1 MIGAV
6 WQDGWEHG
14 VKNVSLIRRMSLTQR
29 LLALTLAATLPG
41 LIALIYSAIDLRNTR
56 YAEVRTEALRNTQFI
71 VSELDHIF
79 DGVEATL
86 HAVSQA
92 ADVRQGDPQAC
103 SAYISRI
110 RERLPALT
118 SLIIVNV
125 DGTIR
130 CYSEGTSDANFADWP
145 YFQNA
150 LKNKTFSIG
159 TYTASRVSRLNAVP
173 VALPALSGNTV
184 ELVVMAAINL
194 DWLNA
199 EISHRGTTRGGTIVI
214 ADRDGVIVSRS
225 PAPEKYVGTKITD
238 RNAPLVNAAKAGVV
252 DITGSDGTERIAGYI
267 PAPLTPFGFY
277 VSAGTSR
284 SEAFKSIDRALYA
297 SVLLFLLGSGIAL
310 GLAWLVG
317 EGFIRR
323 PLMRVV
329 ATAEAWRQGHD
340 TARTGIVN
348 RDDEIGILGQTFDR
362 LMDENAEREEQRDIA
377 EARREILVHE
387 LAHRVKNTLA
397 TVQSIASLSFRYSQ
411 GPEALRGFQDRLQA
425 LVRSHD
431 LLTHRHW
438 EHADFQEMA
447 EAALAP
453 AREDRAHRFTLS
465 GPRVNLPPGTVVPVS
480 MILHELC
487 TNSLKY
493 GALSNDNGRITLRW
507 NAAPAEGGTR
517 LDITWSEEGGPP
529 VKPPEQEG
537 FGTKLIASLTSQM
550 NGGAETRYL
559 PGGIVCEMHLIAPA
573 NEPRD

>member
-1 MIGAV
+1 M
-6 WQDGWEHG
+6 
-14 VKNVSLIRRMSLTQR
+14 KNVSWIRRISLTQR

-56 YAEVRTEALRNTQFI
+56 YNEVRAEALRNTQF
-71 VSELDHIF
+71 VASELEHIF

-86 HAVSQA
+86 HAVSEA

-103 SAYISRI
+103 SAYISRV
-110 RERLPALT
+110 REKIPSLT
-118 SLIIVNV
+118 SLLVANL
-125 DGTIR
+125 DGAVR

-145 YFQNA
+145 YFQSV
-150 LKNKTFSIG
+150 LKSRMFSIG
-159 TYTASRVSRLNAVP
+159 PYTASQVSRLNAVP
-173 VALPALSGNTV
+173 VALPVLSGDKV
-184 ELVVMAAINL
+184 ESIVMAAINL

-199 EISHRGTTRGGTIVI
+199 EISRRGTARGSTIVI
-214 ADRDGVIVSRS
+214 TDRDGVIVSRS
-225 PAPEKYVGTKITD
+225 PEPEKYVGTKIID
-238 RNAPLVNAAKAGVV
+238 RNLPLVKADKAGVAEIV
-252 DITGSDGTERIAGYI
+252 GPDGAQRIAGYI
-267 PAPLTPFGFY
+267 PARLTRFGFY

-284 SEAFKSIDRALYA
+284 SEAFKPIDRALYA
-297 SVLLFLLGSGIAL
+297 SILLFTLGSAIAL
-310 GLAWLVG
+310 VLAWLVG

-329 ATAEAWRQGHD
+329 ATAQAWRQGHD
-340 TARTGIVN
+340 AARTGIVN

-362 LMDENAEREEQRDIA
+362 LMDENAMREEQRDLA

-438 EHADFQEMA
+438 EHADFQETA

-465 GPRVNLPPGTVVPVS
+465 GPRVNLPPGTVVPIS

-493 GALSNDNGRITLRW
+493 GALSNDNGRITLHW
-507 NAAPAEGGTR
+507 TAKPAENGTR
-517 LDITWSEEGGPP
+517 LDIVWSEEGGPP
-529 VKPPEQEG
+529 VKPPDHEG
-537 FGTKLIASLTSQM
+537 FGSRLIASLTQQM
-550 NGGAETRYL
+550 NGDAETSYR
-559 PGGIVCEMHLIAPA
+559 PEGIVCTMRLIAPA
-573 NEPRD
+573 NDPRE

>member
-1 MIGAV
+1 M
-6 WQDGWEHG
+6 
-14 VKNVSLIRRMSLTQR
+14 KNVSFIRRMSLTQR

-92 ADVRQGDPQAC
+92 ADVRHGDPQAC

-110 RERLPALT
+110 REKVPALT
-118 SLIIVNV
+118 SLLVANV
-125 DGTIR
+125 DGTVR
-130 CYSEGTSDANFADWP
+130 CYSEGSSDANFSDWP
-145 YFQNA
+145 YFQNM
-150 LKNKTFSIG
+150 LKSKTFSIG
-159 TYTASRVSRLNAVP
+159 TYTASRISRLNAVP
-173 VALPALSGNTV
+173 VALPVLSADTV
-184 ELVVMAAINL
+184 EGVVMAGINL
-194 DWLNA
+194 DWLNT

-214 ADRDGVIVSRS
+214 ADRDGIIVSRS
-225 PAPEKYVGTKITD
+225 PAPEKYVGTKITE
-238 RNAPLVNAAKAGVV
+238 RTAALVNADKAGVA
-252 DITGSDGTERIAGYI
+252 DILSPDGTQRIAGYV
-267 PAPLTPFGFY
+267 PASLTPFGFY

-284 SEAFKSIDRALYA
+284 AEAFKSIDSALYA
-297 SVLLFLLGSGIAL
+297 SILLFVFGSGIAL
-310 GLAWLVG
+310 ILAWLVG

-323 PLMRVV
+323 PLMRLV

-340 TARTGIVN
+340 AARTGIVN
-348 RDDEIGILGQTFDR
+348 RDDEVGILGQTFDR
-362 LMDENAEREEQRDIA
+362 LMDENASREEQRDLA

-397 TVQSIASLSFRYSQ
+397 TVQSIASLSFRNSQ
-411 GPEALRGFQDRLQA
+411 GPEALRGFHDRLQA

-465 GPRVNLPPGTVVPVS
+465 GPRVNLPPGTVVPTS

-493 GALSNDNGRITLRW
+493 GALSNNHGRIVIRW
-507 NAAPAEGGTR
+507 TTTPDERGTA
-517 LDITWSEEGGPP
+517 LDIVWSEEGGPP

-537 FGTKLIASLTSQM
+537 FGTKLIASLTRQM
-550 NGGAETRYL
+550 NGGFDVEYA
-559 PGGIVCEMHLIAPA
+559 PAGIVCEIRLVTPR
-573 NEPRD
+573 NEPRQ